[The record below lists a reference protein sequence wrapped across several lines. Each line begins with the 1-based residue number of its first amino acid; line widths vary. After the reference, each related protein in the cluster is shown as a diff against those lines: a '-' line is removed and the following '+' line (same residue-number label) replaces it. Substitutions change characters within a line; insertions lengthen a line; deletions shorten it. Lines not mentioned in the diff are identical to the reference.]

1 MSLQASQMQIKI
13 DQMVGARL
21 RQARTSRDLS
31 LNEVASR
38 AHISVATLSRIE
50 RDKQGLDL
58 GLFLVLCK
66 VLKTLPHDMLGTEEI
81 GDPLAVQ
88 IGRLNHGERVQL
100 WRDLADARR
109 VDRHAMPRW
118 QIRRLA
124 DEVEELLAQL
134 QYVQAEI
141 ETFQTQVRKR

>member
-1 MSLQASQMQIKI
+1 MQAKI
-13 DQMVGARL
+13 DEMVGARL
-21 RQARTSRDLS
+21 REARTSRNLS

-66 VLKTLPHDMLGTEEI
+66 VLKTVPHDMLGSEEI
-81 GDPLAVQ
+81 GDPLALQ

-109 VDRHAMPRW
+109 VDRHTMPRW